1 MGLSLLVVIEN
12 LLRAATVAALTALS
26 LTPAGPALADEGPLV
41 PQASPCA
48 AVVAPAGRIC
58 VPSPKQ
64 CIKAPCPQYDLLQ
77 ILPYHPLPSYEEV
90 MAAQGPN
97 PAP

>member
-1 MGLSLLVVIEN
+1 MIEK

-26 LTPAGPALADEGPLV
+26 LTPAGPALADEAPLV

-48 AVVAPAGRIC
+48 AVVAPAGQIC

-64 CIKAPCPQYDLLQ
+64 CIKAPCPQYALLH
-77 ILPYHPLPSYEEV
+77 ILPYHSLPSYEEV
-90 MAAQGPN
+90 MTGQGPRRTL
-97 PAP
+97 

>member
-41 PQASPCA
+41 PQVSPCA
-48 AVVAPAGRIC
+48 AVVVPVGQIC

-64 CIKAPCPQYDLLQ
+64 CIKAPCPQYDLLH
-77 ILPYHPLPSYEEV
+77 ILPYYPPIPYEEV